1 MEYLKQLFKKEQI
14 AQTILIGLFLI
25 FLAIGKSLPPGFARI
40 VETPFGTIFVIGVAL
55 SLFAYSNPILAIL
68 GLFVAFE
75 MIRKSGS
82 LDSHLYMP
90 TEAKKWENV
99 KDIHQVEY
107 TLEQEVIVKM
117 APVIEPR
124 LMQTFDA
131 SSFKPIMDYNHN
143 AASLI

>member
-25 FLAIGKSLPPGFARI
+25 FLAIGKSLPPEFARI

-75 MIRKSGS
+75 MIRKSGA
-82 LDSHLYMP
+82 LDSYLYMP

-99 KDIHQVEY
+99 KDIRKVEY

-124 LMQTFDA
+124 LMQAFDT
-131 SSFKPIMDYNHN
+131 SEFKPIMDYNHN